1 MNMCVKPD
9 SSPRSW
15 SYLDLMDSWYY
26 IYDECGHCV
35 AETENPC
42 SAKMIVDRMNSR
54 AALVEALEYATQWID
69 SIDPEEAGSCMPDS
83 NISLHHLRAA
93 LAEAKGEE
101 A

>member
-54 AALVEALEYATQWID
+54 AALVEALEKIYSSHQNVDTERLTIHCECFAC
-69 SIDPEEAGSCMPDS
+69 SIA
-83 NISLHHLRAA
+83 RAA
-93 LAEAKGEE
+93 LAAAKGEK